1 MTDPTEILRDGADTY
16 ESKNEDYGDSWRH
29 IGQVFELLADGDT
42 VELET
47 AEDFVA
53 MGLLTRRMDK
63 IARSFFAELVNDE
76 VNHEPAVDAHEDEMV
91 YAAMSAANE
100 RDREHEELKSDED
113 PLPEPGGD
121 EQISIIS
128 EDADNYDSVLEALR
142 ENAAKDQY
150 GSR

>member
-1 MTDPTEILRDGADTY
+1 MTDPTDILSDCATTY
-16 ESKNEDYGDSWRH
+16 EAKNDDYGDSWRL
-29 IGQVFELLADGDT
+29 VGD
-42 VELET
+42 
-47 AEDFVA
+47 
-53 MGLLTRRMDK
+53 
-63 IARSFFAELVNDE
+63 
-76 VNHEPAVDAHEDEMV
+76 
-91 YAAMSAANE
+91 AAMSAANE

>member
-1 MTDPTEILRDGADTY
+1 MTNPTEVLRDGADTY

-29 IGQVFELLADGDT
+29 IGEVFALLADGET

-63 IARSFFAELVNDE
+63 IARAFFAELVNDE

-100 RDREHEELKSDED
+100 RDRTED
-113 PLPEPGGD
+113 YQGLPEPGPGEKNVIVPEDTNLHEHIVAQAREENDGD
-121 EQISIIS
+121 E
-128 EDADNYDSVLEALR
+128 
-142 ENAAKDQY
+142 
-150 GSR
+150 